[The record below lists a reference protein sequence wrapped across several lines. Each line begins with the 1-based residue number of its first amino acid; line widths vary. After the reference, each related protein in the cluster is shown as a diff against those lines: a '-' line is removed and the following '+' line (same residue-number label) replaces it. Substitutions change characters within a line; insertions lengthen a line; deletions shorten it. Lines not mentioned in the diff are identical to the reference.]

1 MNPDFIDHRLT
12 EQRNPKTVGIDI
24 ASSAEI
30 VDLLYAEDVTVAAT
44 VYTTREVVARTIDL
58 VLDAFQ
64 SGGRLIYVGAGTS
77 GRLGVL
83 DATECPPTFGSHPTM
98 VSGIIAGGPAALT
111 ESQEG
116 AEDDTGAGEK
126 AIEEQGVTGS
136 DVVIGIAASGT
147 TPYVRAAL
155 VRAHGLRASV
165 VLVTCADPPDDLAKI
180 CDELIVAPV
189 GPEALTGSTRLKAGT
204 ATKLILNTITT
215 GAMIRLGKA
224 YGNLMVDLAA
234 LSDKLRDRGER
245 IVMEVACV
253 DRTSARDAIEAADGS
268 VKLALVVAKL
278 GIEPEE
284 ARRRLAAA
292 GGVLRDVIGWPP
304 AVSEQSLT

>member
-12 EQRNPKTVGIDI
+12 EQRNPKTVAIDI

-30 VDLLYAEDVTVAAT
+30 VDLLHAEDVTVADA
-44 VYTTREVVARTIDL
+44 VYTTREALARTIDL
-58 VLDAFQ
+58 VLDTFR

-77 GRLGVL
+77 GRLGIL
-83 DATECPPTFGSHPTM
+83 DASECPPTFGSPPDM
-98 VSGIIAGGPAALT
+98 VSGVIAGGPRALT

-126 AIEEQGVTGS
+126 AIEEQGVTAG

-155 VRAHGLRASV
+155 VRAQGLGASV
-165 VLVTCADPPDDLAKI
+165 VLVTCADPPDDLVEL

-204 ATKLILNTITT
+204 ATKFILNTITT

-224 YGNLMVDLAA
+224 YGNLMVDLVA
-234 LSDKLRDRGER
+234 LSEKLRDRGER
-245 IVMEVACV
+245 IVMEAADV
-253 DRTSARDAIEAADGS
+253 DRASARDAIEAADGS

-278 GIEPEE
+278 GIEPDE
-284 ARRRLAAA
+284 AQRRIEAA
-292 GGVLRDVIGWPP
+292 GGVLRDAIGGPP
-304 AVSEQSLT
+304 AVSE

>member
-12 EQRNPKTVGIDI
+12 EQRNPKTVAIDI

-30 VDLLYAEDVTVAAT
+30 VDLLHAEDVTVVDV
-44 VYTTREVVARTIDL
+44 VYTTREALARTIDL
-58 VLDAFQ
+58 VVGAFR

-77 GRLGVL
+77 GRLGIL
-83 DATECPPTFGSHPTM
+83 DATECPPTFGSLPEM
-98 VSGIIAGGPAALT
+98 VSGIIAGGPPALT
-111 ESQEG
+111 RSQEG
-116 AEDDTGAGEK
+116 AEDDTGAGER
-126 AIEEQGVTGS
+126 AIEERAVTGS

-147 TPYVRAAL
+147 TPYVRAAMDK
-155 VRAHGLRASV
+155 AKGMGASV
-165 VLVTCADPPDDLAKI
+165 VLVTCTEPPNDLAKI

-224 YGNLMVDLAA
+224 YGNLMVDLVV

-245 IVMEVACV
+245 IVMEVGGV
-253 DRTSARDAIEAADGS
+253 DRASARKAIEAGDGS
-268 VKLALVVAKL
+268 VKLALVVARL
-278 GIEPEE
+278 GLDPAE
-284 ARRRLAAA
+284 AQRRLDAA
-292 GGVLRDVIGWPP
+292 GGVIRDVIGEPP
-304 AVSEQSLT
+304 SIVSE

>member
-30 VDLLYAEDVTVAAT
+30 VDLLHAEDVTVVDV
-44 VYTTREVVARTIDL
+44 VYTAREALARTIDL
-58 VLDAFQ
+58 VVDAFR

-77 GRLGVL
+77 GRLGIL
-83 DATECPPTFGSHPTM
+83 DATECPPTFGSLPEM
-98 VSGIIAGGPAALT
+98 VSGIIAGGPPALT
-111 ESQEG
+111 RSQEG
-116 AEDDTGAGEK
+116 AEDDTGAGNR
-126 AIEEQGVTGS
+126 AIEDQAVTGN

-147 TPYVRAAL
+147 TQYVRAAMDK
-155 VRAHGLRASV
+155 AKDMGASV
-165 VLVTCADPPDDLAKI
+165 VLVTCTDPPNDLAKT

-215 GAMIRLGKA
+215 GAMILLGKA
-224 YGNLMVDLAA
+224 YGNLMVDLVV

-245 IVMEVACV
+245 IVMEAGGV
-253 DRTSARDAIEAADGS
+253 DRASARKAIEAGGGS
-268 VKLALVVAKL
+268 VKLALVMARL
-278 GIEPEE
+278 GLDPAE
-284 ARRRLAAA
+284 AQRRLDAA
-292 GGVLRDVIGWPP
+292 GDVIRDVIGEPP
-304 AVSEQSLT
+304 PVVSE

>member
-30 VDLLYAEDVTVAAT
+30 VDLLHAEDVTVADV
-44 VYTTREVVARTIDL
+44 VYTTREALARTIDL
-58 VLDAFQ
+58 VVDAFR

-77 GRLGVL
+77 GRLGIL
-83 DATECPPTFGSHPTM
+83 DATECPPTFGSPPEM
-98 VSGIIAGGPAALT
+98 VSGVIAGGPPALT
-111 ESQEG
+111 RSQEG
-116 AEDDTGAGEK
+116 AEDDTGAGK
-126 AIEEQGVTGS
+126 RAIEEQAVTGS

-147 TPYVRAAL
+147 TQYVRAAMDK
-155 VRAHGLRASV
+155 AKDMGASV
-165 VLVTCADPPDDLAKI
+165 VLVTCTDPPNDLAKT

-215 GAMIRLGKA
+215 GAMILLGKA
-224 YGNLMVDLAA
+224 YGNLMVDLVV

-245 IVMEVACV
+245 IVMEAGGV
-253 DRTSARDAIEAADGS
+253 DRASARKAIEAGGGS
-268 VKLALVVAKL
+268 VKLALVMARL
-278 GIEPEE
+278 GLDPAE
-284 ARRRLAAA
+284 AQRRLDAA
-292 GGVLRDVIGWPP
+292 GDVIRDVIGEPP
-304 AVSEQSLT
+304 PVVSE

>member
-30 VDLLYAEDVTVAAT
+30 VDLLHAEDVTVADV
-44 VYTTREVVARTIDL
+44 VYTTREALARTIDL
-58 VLDAFQ
+58 VVDAFR

-77 GRLGVL
+77 GRLGIL
-83 DATECPPTFGSHPTM
+83 DATECPPTFGSPPEM
-98 VSGIIAGGPAALT
+98 VSGVIAGGPPALT
-111 ESQEG
+111 RSQEG
-116 AEDDTGAGEK
+116 AEDDTGAGER
-126 AIEEQGVTGS
+126 AIEEQAVTGS

-147 TPYVRAAL
+147 TQYVRAAMDK
-155 VRAHGLRASV
+155 AKDMGASV
-165 VLVTCADPPDDLAKI
+165 VLVTCTDPPNDLAKT

-215 GAMIRLGKA
+215 GAMILLGKA
-224 YGNLMVDLAA
+224 YGNLMVDLVV

-245 IVMEVACV
+245 IVMEAGSV
-253 DRTSARDAIEAADGS
+253 DRASARKAIEAGGGS
-268 VKLALVVAKL
+268 VKLALVMARL
-278 GIEPEE
+278 GLDPAE
-284 ARRRLAAA
+284 AQRRLDAA
-292 GGVLRDVIGWPP
+292 GDVIRDVIGEPP
-304 AVSEQSLT
+304 PIVSE